1 MDRLSSEMF
10 TAIQKWKTR
19 LGEIDCK
26 SNLERAQKNNILTQ
40 LYQLERIIMP
50 YDPW

>member
-1 MDRLSSEMF
+1 MDRLSSEIF

-19 LGEIDCK
+19 LDEIDCK
-26 SNLERAQKNNILTQ
+26 SNLERAQKSNILSQ
-40 LYQLERIIMP
+40 LYQLERIVMP